1 MESYF
6 LMWAFVL
13 IIGTI
18 ICYFIVKNVLK
29 VMVTFL
35 FIVALFVAITI
46 SLTYSDLQELKQE
59 LGEEQILYLVHEDGV
74 LLFPVVMVNMTENPS
89 LHQSI
94 LEEGKLAS
102 WTKQKNYQ
110 AILENG
116 AYYKLVTV
124 NTSAYGSDA
133 VALLDV
139 IGDTGQIFSTRTDA
153 FVALHENKNML
164 LFLFQGYKAG
174 DVVVYPK
181 TMAFRMISL
190 IPEDWVASI
199 ADEEDN

>member
-6 LMWAFVL
+6 LAWVAVL

-18 ICYFIVKNVLK
+18 VCYFVVRNVLK
-29 VMVTFL
+29 VVVTFL

-46 SLTYSDLQELKQE
+46 SLTYSDVQELKQE
-59 LGEEQILYLVHEDGV
+59 LGEEQILYLVHEDTT

-89 LHQSI
+89 LHQSV
-94 LEEGKLAS
+94 LEESQIAALV
-102 WTKQKNYQ
+102 KQKNYR

-116 AYYKLVTV
+116 AYYKVV
-124 NTSAYGSDA
+124 AINTSAYSTDDA
-133 VALLDV
+133 ALLRT
-139 IGDTGQIFSTRTDA
+139 ISDTDQLFSARADA
-153 FVALHENKNML
+153 FEELHKDKNML

-181 TMAFRMISL
+181 TMVFRIMGI

-199 ADEEDN
+199 ADEE